1 MTRHGATARGRETQL
16 RIADALAALTAES
29 ASAPTARDIAA
40 RARVSLRLVFHY
52 YEDLEALYRFALGRT
67 ASRHV
72 DTIQPV
78 EPHRPLDSRI
88 KRTVAR
94 WSRAYEEIG
103 PMWRAATSMA
113 PAMPSLAPGLER
125 LDAVLVAHLR
135 FSFEPELGS
144 DEHFE
149 MLDVVLSFETWDR
162 LRQQRRLSVAAARR
176 TVSYGLNALL
186 SVGEELG
193 AQS

>member
-1 MTRHGATARGRETQL
+1 VTRHGATARGRETQL
-16 RIADALAALTAES
+16 RIADALAALTGER
-29 ASAPTARDIAA
+29 ASTPTARDIAA

-72 DTIQPV
+72 GTIQPV
-78 EPHRPLDSRI
+78 DPHRPLDSRI
-88 KRTVAR
+88 KLTVGR

-125 LDAVLVAHLR
+125 LDAVLATHLR
-135 FSFEPELGS
+135 FTFGPELGS

-149 MLDVVLSFETWDR
+149 MLDAVLSFETWDR
-162 LRQQRRLSVAAARR
+162 LRRQRRLSVARARR
-176 TVSYGLNALL
+176 TVSYGLEVLL
-186 SVGEELG
+186 SAGEEFG
-193 AQS
+193 ADG